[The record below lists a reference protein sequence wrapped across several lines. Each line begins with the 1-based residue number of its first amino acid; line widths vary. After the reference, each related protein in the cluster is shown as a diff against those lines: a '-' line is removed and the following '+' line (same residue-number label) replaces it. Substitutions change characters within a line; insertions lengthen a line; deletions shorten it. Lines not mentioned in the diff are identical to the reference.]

1 MHANTFRRHKTKGIF
16 MAKAKSTTSASRS
29 SRRDAVIAI
38 DPSLN
43 RPSNADEASPETLVP
58 DVVHMQ
64 LDESSIDAPGDADER
79 RARVG
84 RRAYE
89 LAEQRGFA
97 PGHELEDWLRA
108 ESEIGSQPTNLIAAE
123 DQFTG

>member
-1 MHANTFRRHKTKGIF
+1 

-64 LDESSIDAPGDADER
+64 LDESSIDASGDADER